1 MAPSRSSP
9 SRADLDV
16 KEARSRTVST
26 IAIPIAARVGRW
38 IEPWRGGR
46 QGSGFAGNVA
56 LMLTGTVAGQA
67 IGVLLSPVL
76 TRVYTPDQFGF
87 LSVYAATLT
96 ILSMIAAL
104 GFDLAIPLVRSDD
117 ELANLLAASAG
128 ALLGLTGVL
137 TAAAFSLPDS
147 ALARLSLGALAAYRP
162 LLPIGFLCLG
172 GYYVMVAAATRLA
185 AFRDIAATRLSQGLF
200 GPMSQI
206 LLGLVGLGSAGL
218 AIGLVVGQSSGTLL
232 LLRRVRALSPGLVRA
247 ISWRGVWGAV
257 VRYRRFPLFASWA
270 RLLDMAGSGTI
281 LFLLVASCWSS
292 EIAGFMFLTERV
304 ISRPLLMVSTSL
316 LQVFVGEAGQAVHHD
331 PARLRSRFR
340 QVVGRQFLLAAGWIL
355 IANILA
361 GWAFP
366 LLFGAEWAGAVP
378 YLRALSPAYLALAVL
393 HPVSTS
399 LQLLERQV
407 LAAVWQAAR
416 LVAVV
421 GGAAL
426 SWHLGFSVLTA
437 LWIASLAQVV
447 ACAAMLALIATAI
460 ERMRLAWRT

>member
-1 MAPSRSSP
+1 MT
-9 SRADLDV
+9 
-16 KEARSRTVST
+16 EARGRAGST

-46 QGSGFAGNVA
+46 PAAGFAGNVA

-76 TRVYTPDQFGF
+76 TRVFTPDQFGF

-96 ILSMIAAL
+96 ILSMVAAL
-104 GFDLAIPLVRSDD
+104 GFDLAIPLARSDD

-128 ALLGLTGVL
+128 ALLGLTGVV
-137 TAAAFSLPDS
+137 TVVAISLPEPV
-147 ALARLSLGALAAYRP
+147 LARLSLASLAAYWP

-172 GYYVMVAAATRLA
+172 GYYVMVAAATRLG

-200 GPMSQI
+200 GPISQI
-206 LLGLVGLGSAGL
+206 LLGLVGLGAAGL
-218 AIGLVVGQSSGTLL
+218 AIGLVIGQSSGTLL
-232 LLRRVRALSPGLVRA
+232 LSRRVRALSPGLARA
-247 ISWRGVWGAV
+247 ISWRGVRAAV

-281 LFLLVASCWSS
+281 LFLVVASCWSG

-316 LQVFVGEAGQAVHHD
+316 LQVFVGEAGLAVHND
-331 PARLRSRFR
+331 PARLRWRFR

-355 IANILA
+355 IANVLA
-361 GWAFP
+361 NWVFP
-366 LLFGAEWAGAVP
+366 VLFGAEWAGAVP

-416 LVAVV
+416 LVFVV
-421 GGAAL
+421 GGALLAWRFG
-426 SWHLGFSVLTA
+426 SSVLTA
-437 LWIASLAQVV
+437 LWISSLAQVA
-447 ACAAMLALIATAI
+447 ACAAMLVLIAAAI
-460 ERMRLAWRT
+460 ERAQSVRRT